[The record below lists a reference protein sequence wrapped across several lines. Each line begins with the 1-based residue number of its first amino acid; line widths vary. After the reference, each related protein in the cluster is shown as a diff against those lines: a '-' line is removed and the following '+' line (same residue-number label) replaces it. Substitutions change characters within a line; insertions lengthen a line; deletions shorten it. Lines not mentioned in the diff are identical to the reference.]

1 MVEGAANGYGFCRR
15 NVAPLFVAWLT
26 PLGTRRFYAM
36 TGYGP
41 DEVLGHNW

>member
-1 MVEGAANGYGFCRR
+1 MTIVLLTM
-15 NVAPLFVAWLT
+15 NVVC
-26 PLGTRRFYAM
+26 RRFYAM